1 MWPLQGRDP
10 VLLTIAILWLGL
22 ARFSIAFFSFRRVGR
37 MATMPVRLSE
47 QGELKRLETIKRVR
61 WAIAAASRRV
71 PWRTMCFEQGLAA
84 HLMLRRRGLPSVL
97 YYGAAPN
104 KEKGLAAHVWVRV
117 GVIEIVGCE
126 IADQFAVLAVFPSDI
141 DDRAHVTTL

>member
-1 MWPLQGRDP
+1 
-10 VLLTIAILWLGL
+10 
-22 ARFSIAFFSFRRVGR
+22 
-37 MATMPVRLSE
+37 MPVRLSE